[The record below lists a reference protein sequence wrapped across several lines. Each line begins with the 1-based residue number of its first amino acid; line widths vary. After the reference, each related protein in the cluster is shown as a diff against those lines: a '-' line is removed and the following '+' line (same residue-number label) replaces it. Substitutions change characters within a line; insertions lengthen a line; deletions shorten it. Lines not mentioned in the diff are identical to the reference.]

1 MDFARAREAFDGA
14 HWRPARAADLTAGND
29 KQGNRHHSC
38 RIRWSTAKDNGKIA
52 SGVAKAESWEVAMAK
67 GQLRSN
73 KEAKKPKAEKP
84 KAGASAYKLSQGKS
98 GQAVS
103 APAKKP

>member
-1 MDFARAREAFDGA
+1 
-14 HWRPARAADLTAGND
+14 L
-29 KQGNRHHSC
+29 
-38 RIRWSTAKDNGKIA
+38 RIRWSTATDDGKIA
-52 SGVAKAESWEVAMAK
+52 LGLARVESSWEAAMAK

-84 KAGASAYKLSQGKS
+84 KAHASAYKLSQGKS
-98 GQAVS
+98 TPVTI